1 LNIPLFNL
9 NKNNFASGEMGKK
22 MYPRNPNDFAW
33 NLHMLT
39 SFLGTLII
47 HPVFETI
54 YESGGHLPFGGTTR
68 AKRWRINTGFN
79 LLHSTNFL
87 IHLPF

>member
-1 LNIPLFNL
+1 
-9 NKNNFASGEMGKK
+9 MGKK
-22 MYPRNPNDFAW
+22 IYLRNPDDFAW

-54 YESGGHLPFGGTTR
+54 YESGGHLPLGGTTR
-68 AKRWRINTGFN
+68 PKRWRRINTDFN
-79 LLHSTNFL
+79 LFHFTNFL
-87 IHLPF
+87 IHLPFIRECIFYIQERER